1 MGGDRKEV
9 DIESDPDDPKETS
22 DKEKSN
28 EGKDKHNEQIEETTK
43 VQCEVHK
50 TKRSVMKNI
59 ANGKSMAMITH
70 VGIVTK
76 TLHINVVAKCTRTQ
90 CIR

>member
-1 MGGDRKEV
+1 MNQRKLVIKKSRMRAKKNIRSKLE
-9 DIESDPDDPKETS
+9 KQL
-22 DKEKSN
+22 KSN
-28 EGKDKHNEQIEETTK
+28 VKCIRP
-43 VQCEVHK
+43 
-50 TKRSVMKNI
+50 KRSVMKNI
-59 ANGKSMAMITH
+59 ANEKSMAMITH

>member
-28 EGKDKHNEQIEETTK
+28 EGKEKHKEQIET
-43 VQCEVHK
+43 
-50 TKRSVMKNI
+50 RLGDLVM
-59 ANGKSMAMITH
+59 SDPF
-70 VGIVTK
+70 
-76 TLHINVVAKCTRTQ
+76 R
-90 CIR
+90 

>member
-1 MGGDRKEV
+1 MNQRKLV
-9 DIESDPDDPKETS
+9 IKKSRMRAKKNIRS
-22 DKEKSN
+22 KLEKQLRSN
-28 EGKDKHNEQIEETTK
+28 VKCIRP
-43 VQCEVHK
+43 
-50 TKRSVMKNI
+50 KRSVMKNI

-90 CIR
+90 CIG

>member
-9 DIESDPDDPKETS
+9 DIESDPDEPKETS

-28 EGKDKHNEQIEETTK
+28 EGKEKHKEQIVETTK
-43 VQCEVHK
+43 FQCEVHK
-50 TKRSVMKNI
+50 TKKERYEKYCKW
-59 ANGKSMAMITH
+59 KSMAMIMH

-76 TLHINVVAKCTRTQ
+76 TLHINVVAKYTRIQ